1 MTTEKAAQ
9 SLVNANKVEN
19 NDQMAEEEEVEDLL
33 PGIPDHIK
41 LKLADLVTHLDKCE
55 TVINKIDS
63 KSNKDLQS
71 TVISTQTQTQNFNIL
86 AEKLNFEFK
95 NFN

>member
-1 MTTEKAAQ
+1 MTSEQAQ
-9 SLVNANKVEN
+9 
-19 NDQMAEEEEVEDLL
+19 EVSHADRSDGEDIL

-55 TVINKIDS
+55 AIVNKVDS

-71 TVISTQTQTQNFNIL
+71 TVISNSKHTQTIVYASYINIYIYYIYL
-86 AEKLNFEFK
+86 LNFGF
-95 NFN
+95 NFFR